1 LEALKQAAAPHLHC
15 QECGCDFPQRHAADR
30 RQFCSRAC
38 YYASLRGKP
47 PACVPQPTLREY
59 CREMGRRGA
68 ARMRELVRDDVFA
81 ACYATGAVP
90 VPRDEGTGRI
100 LIPSSLRLHAGLVPG
115 REVTWTGMQRA
126 ALVSAA
132 APGRVPVTALR
143 AVGELL
149 RRTAL

>member
-1 LEALKQAAAPHLHC
+1 LWGTYSLLLDGKGRLVWPAAWGKPASLVLTWAPEKTLLVC
-15 QECGCDFPQRHAADR
+15 LPEVWSELHAAHV
-30 RQFCSRAC
+30 
-38 YYASLRGKP
+38 G
-47 PACVPQPTLREY
+47 
-59 CREMGRRGA
+59 
-68 ARMRELVRDDVFA
+68 DDVFA

>member
-1 LEALKQAAAPHLHC
+1 VSIPFEYWERIGACAARLRELEALKQAAAPHLHC

-68 ARMRELVRDDVFA
+68 ARMRELVRA
-81 ACYATGAVP
+81 GQAVQE
-90 VPRDEGTGRI
+90 RER
-100 LIPSSLRLHAGLVPG
+100 RAG
-115 REVTWTGMQRA
+115 E
-126 ALVSAA
+126 
-132 APGRVPVTALR
+132 
-143 AVGELL
+143 
-149 RRTAL
+149 